1 MTRRITNDDIA
12 SIEKLSKF
20 VSKLSKSITDECCKD
35 LDDLMQEINSNLMKI
50 QPMNDR
56 DLEYYILELA
66 NVLYFVGEKLEEI
79 GIKEDVSKAKKV
91 EVYNT
96 AKLLAVGTVAEKD
109 AEALTKAQ
117 KDTIV
122 YNVFNRSYKKTK
134 LKIDSGYEMLNS
146 LKKIMN
152 KRLLELELSNSKY
165 ISKNREVF

>member
-1 MTRRITNDDIA
+1 
-12 SIEKLSKF
+12 
-20 VSKLSKSITDECCKD
+20 
-35 LDDLMQEINSNLMKI
+35 
-50 QPMNDR
+50 MNDI

-109 AEALTKAQ
+109 AEALTKSQ

-165 ISKNREVF
+165 INKNREVF

>member
-1 MTRRITNDDIA
+1 M
-12 SIEKLSKF
+12 
-20 VSKLSKSITDECCKD
+20 
-35 LDDLMQEINSNLMKI
+35 
-50 QPMNDR
+50 
-56 DLEYYILELA
+56 
-66 NVLYFVGEKLEEI
+66 
-79 GIKEDVSKAKKV
+79 
-91 EVYNT
+91 YNI

-109 AEALTKAQ
+109 AEALTKSQ

-165 ISKNREVF
+165 INKNREVF